1 MRYTLRARLA
11 VFSTRDTRP
20 GSSEHQKI
28 MEQLK
33 SDNHALSVHVRCEA
47 VQLCGALTFFAQND
61 KLKAHADTLA
71 ASMKDLNDRCHLA

>member
-1 MRYTLRARLA
+1 
-11 VFSTRDTRP
+11 
-20 GSSEHQKI
+20 

-47 VQLCGALTFFAQND
+47 VQLCGAFTFFAQND